1 MIDTLDLTKALIAC
15 PSVTPEDAGAQAILK
30 EHLSAAG
37 FTCHNLPFGGTDGK
51 ARIENLF
58 ARIGSDGQ
66 HLCYAGHTDVVPA
79 GALDQWT
86 YGAFTPHVQDGV
98 LYGRGASDMKGSV
111 AAFTVA
117 ACQFVKAY
125 PQFGGSISLMITGD
139 EEAEAINGTVKMLEW
154 MKDNGH
160 VPDVALVGEPT
171 NPDHIG
177 QEIKIGRRGSLNG
190 HITVKGKQGHVA
202 YQQLA
207 HNPLPELIKILDILA
222 AYKFDEGNEFF
233 LPTNLEI
240 TTIDVGNTA
249 NNVIPSEG
257 KASFNIR
264 YNDYWNREKLV
275 DLIIEI
281 ADTYTLDADLS
292 IHFEGNAESF
302 ITKPGE
308 WSEVVA
314 SAVESISG
322 KRPAYTTTGGTSD
335 ARFIVN
341 YCPVIECGAVNASIH
356 QTNENAKVSDLIDLT
371 HIYEEI
377 LKRYFSVS

>member
-1 MIDTLDLTKALIAC
+1 MVDTLELTKALISCA
-15 PSVTPEDAGAQAILK
+15 SVTPEDAGAQDILK
-30 EHLSAAG
+30 KHLSASG
-37 FTCHNLPFGGTDGK
+37 FTCHDLPFGGENQE
-51 ARIENLF
+51 ALINNLF
-58 ARIGSDGQ
+58 ARIGDGGK

-79 GALDQWT
+79 GAEDQWT
-86 YGAFTPHVQDGV
+86 YGPFIPHVQDGT

-117 ACQFVKAY
+117 ACQFVKSY
-125 PQFGGSISLMITGD
+125 PHFGGSISLLITGD
-139 EEAEAINGTVKMLEW
+139 EEADAINGTAKVLEW
-154 MKDNGH
+154 MKDNDH
-160 VPDVALVGEPT
+160 IPDVALVGEPT

-190 HITVKGKQGHVA
+190 HITVRGKQGHVA

-207 HNPLPELIKILDILA
+207 DNPLPRLIKLLDTLA
-222 AYKFDEGNEFF
+222 AYTFDEGNEFF

-249 NNVIPSEG
+249 TNVIPASG

-264 YNDYWNREKLV
+264 FNDNWSKTN
-275 DLIIEI
+275 LIKKITGILQTTGLDYDI
-281 ADTYTLDADLS
+281 A
-292 IHFEGNAESF
+292 FEGNAESF

-308 WSEVVA
+308 WSEIVA
-314 SAVESISG
+314 GAVENISG

-341 YCPVIECGAVNASIH
+341 YCPVIECGAVNDSIH
-356 QTNENAKVSDLIDLT
+356 QINENAKVSDLLDLT
-371 HIYEEI
+371 QIYEDI
-377 LKRYFSVS
+377 LKRYFRVV